1 MSAKTFTAEK
11 YNVGDKT
18 YISSDGINANS
29 QKITNIQAGTDD
41 TDAANV
47 VQVRAADEQLVEG
60 IEQNARNIG
69 QLSRD
74 VDKLDSRIDRV
85 GAGAAALAALHPG
98 AYDPNDKVD
107 FSAGLGSYRGAGAAA
122 VGMYYHPDDRTILSM
137 GIAMGGGENMVN
149 AGITW
154 KMGRRT
160 SAVSQPGSM
169 KAAPAATTLVPV
181 TAPAEAVR
189 PEEPAPVVKPAVVRN
204 SVRPMETAAAA
215 PEAIAVAAPVR
226 PVSALRPAASLK
238 SADSNAQLLELLARQ
253 TAILEKL
260 TEQKAAPAEAPKVS
274 GDDLFTDV
282 PENHWAYAYALKLEQ
297 AGALKGLAGLQVAGN
312 PLLTRKD
319 FAKILYTA
327 LKNGATTNPI
337 LNQDGSL
344 NRMASEFRAELKEVK
359 G

>member
-1 MSAKTFTAEK
+1 M
-11 YNVGDKT
+11 
-18 YISSDGINANS
+18 
-29 QKITNIQAGTDD
+29 
-41 TDAANV
+41 
-47 VQVRAADEQLVEG
+47 
-60 IEQNARNIG
+60 
-69 QLSRD
+69 
-74 VDKLDSRIDRV
+74 DKLDSRINRV
-85 GAGAAALAALHPG
+85 GAGAVALAALHPG

-160 SAVSQPGSM
+160 SAVSQPVSM
-169 KAAPAATTLVPV
+169 KAASAATTLVPV
-181 TAPAEAVR
+181 TAPASAVR
-189 PEEPAPVVKPAVVRN
+189 PAETAPMVKPAVVRT
-204 SVRPMETAAAA
+204 SVRPVETVAAVPEIPAAEVPVRSVRTVPALQPAAAS
-215 PEAIAVAAPVR
+215 V
-226 PVSALRPAASLK
+226 K
-238 SADSNAQLLELLARQ
+238 SADTNSQLMELLARQ

-260 TEQKAAPAEAPKVS
+260 AEQKAAPEAEPKVS

-282 PENHWAYAYALKLEQ
+282 PENHWAYALKLEQ
-297 AGALKGLAGLQVAGN
+297 AGALKGLAELQVAGN

-327 LKNGATTNPI
+327 LKNGATTNPT
-337 LNQDGSL
+337 LNQEGSL

>member
-1 MSAKTFTAEK
+1 VSAKTFTAEK

-47 VQVRAADEQLVEG
+47 GQVRAADEQLAEG

-137 GIAMGGGENMVN
+137 GIAMGGENMVN

>member
-1 MSAKTFTAEK
+1 M
-11 YNVGDKT
+11 
-18 YISSDGINANS
+18 
-29 QKITNIQAGTDD
+29 
-41 TDAANV
+41 
-47 VQVRAADEQLVEG
+47 
-60 IEQNARNIG
+60 
-69 QLSRD
+69 
-74 VDKLDSRIDRV
+74 
-85 GAGAAALAALHPG
+85 
-98 AYDPNDKVD
+98 
-107 FSAGLGSYRGAGAAA
+107 
-122 VGMYYHPDDRTILSM
+122 
-137 GIAMGGGENMVN
+137 
-149 AGITW
+149 
-154 KMGRRT
+154 
-160 SAVSQPGSM
+160 
-169 KAAPAATTLVPV
+169 
-181 TAPAEAVR
+181 
-189 PEEPAPVVKPAVVRN
+189 
-204 SVRPMETAAAA
+204 
-215 PEAIAVAAPVR
+215 
-226 PVSALRPAASLK
+226 
-238 SADSNAQLLELLARQ
+238 ELLARQ